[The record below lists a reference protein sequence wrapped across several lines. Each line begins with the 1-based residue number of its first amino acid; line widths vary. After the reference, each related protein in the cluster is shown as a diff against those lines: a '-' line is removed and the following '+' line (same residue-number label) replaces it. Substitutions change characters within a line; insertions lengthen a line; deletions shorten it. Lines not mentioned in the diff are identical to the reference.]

1 MQTLFAVVYFCTA
14 ITCSVGWINEPFQD
28 EITCRAYSQIYAEEM
43 RKREPKSKGE
53 IYCVEESLL
62 KKIGGR
68 GYVCSIFDYGDSTII
83 ISKDNKNN

>member
-62 KKIGGR
+62 K
-68 GYVCSIFDYGDSTII
+68 STMTEFDLPEMKKLDDLPEF
-83 ISKDNKNN
+83 KE